1 MIANQLHS
9 SKQFYKGL
17 ISKDIACKEFFL
29 VKKKKTN
36 LNILGQT
43 SLYCRIRFSH
53 LFVLS

>member
-29 VKKKKTN
+29 VKKKK
-36 LNILGQT
+36 LI
-43 SLYCRIRFSH
+43 
-53 LFVLS
+53 